1 MASKR
6 QQMLANNRSSISYM
20 SLDYA
25 IFRLNSAASESDA
38 PESSQLQEFND
49 MFATGS
55 GVNGIFSATN
65 RRCTYAA
72 CAAKQWKSATIK
84 LAEGSIRESLGFAIG
99 RSKQQVGAKKH
110 KDASERRKIS
120 VAARP
125 QRRSIAPVA
134 EGSVNCRTFPVIPNK
149 NVVVS
154 GESTIDGQITDQ
166 FMPDDGK
173 DDQELFRSEL
183 KCLFFDFLSLCFDWL
198 VACIMFATFV
208 MVQ

>member
-1 MASKR
+1 
-6 QQMLANNRSSISYM
+6 M

-49 MFATGS
+49 MFATGSGS

-120 VAARP
+120 AAARP

-183 KCLFFDFLSLCFDWL
+183 KCLFFVSFLVVFDWL